1 MAIAWKPNTR
11 IDLDPDARKDY
22 TFDFEAFIPEG
33 ATLTNATVIGSS
45 GITVYDVTFSG
56 SEVTFWVRDIAEG
69 ANETAT
75 VRVTL
80 STGLIDDY
88 SLRFRGRHQ

>member
-1 MAIAWKPNTR
+1 VAIAWKPNTR

-22 TFDFEAFIPEG
+22 TFDFEAFIPTG
-33 ATLTNATVIGSS
+33 VTLATATVTGSS
-45 GITVYDVTFSG
+45 GITVYDVTFFG
-56 SEVTFWVRDIAEG
+56 TEVTFWVRDIA
-69 ANETAT
+69 ADATETAT

-88 SLRFRGRHQ
+88 SLKFRGKEQ